1 MKYLYSM
8 EKYFEPF
15 YRLDPPDLPIHLPAL
30 LHTIRMAFT
39 TSRYYNNTSNISA
52 LLVKVSNQ
60 IIIKCRKYLNCDSTK
75 TIWNQ
80 PKKVVLQKIQVRT
93 ESCNYYFIVIRTINL
108 ICLMSNKLV
117 V

>member
-15 YRLDPPDLPIHLPAL
+15 YRLDPPDLPVHLPSL
-30 LHTIRMAFT
+30 LHAIRMAFT

-60 IIIKCRKYLNCDSTK
+60 IIVKCRNYLNCQSTK
-75 TIWNQ
+75 TIWTQ
-80 PKKVVLQKIQVRT
+80 PKRQVLQKIKVRYFLYC
-93 ESCNYYFIVIRTINL
+93 CNTLIKYLEYKNELFIHAVL
-108 ICLMSNKLV
+108 F
-117 V
+117 